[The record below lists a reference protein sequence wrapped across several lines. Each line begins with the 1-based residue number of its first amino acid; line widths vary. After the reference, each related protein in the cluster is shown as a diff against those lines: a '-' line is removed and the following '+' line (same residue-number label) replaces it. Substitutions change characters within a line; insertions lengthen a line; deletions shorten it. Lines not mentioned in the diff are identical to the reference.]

1 MSPDPRVDAVALA
14 LAAGEQPAR
23 AAATLKAA
31 LPTWPA
37 CPLDEALVAIARHGP
52 GAAAPWRAAAVRRL
66 ARAAPRD
73 AGLLWPA
80 HPDYPPLLAAIVDPP
95 LVLWTVGDPSA
106 LHEPIVALV
115 GSRNATLAGR
125 DVAAT
130 LAGDLAAAGVVVAS
144 GFARG
149 VDAAA
154 HRGAAARGRT
164 VAVLGCGLDQDYP
177 RDHAPLR
184 AAILERGAI
193 VSEFAP
199 GTPPR
204 PHHFPLRNRALSGLA
219 SAVVVVQAAARSGSL
234 ITARMALEQGRDV
247 MAVPGDVR
255 TGANAGAHALIR
267 DGARLVERAADVLEE
282 LGWIGRDRPP
292 VEVDQIGRDRPP
304 GGPMDGMVEGRAS
317 LPHEAL
323 LTLLAREDGVT
334 LDELLAETGRN
345 SSDLLGEL
353 LDLELAGL
361 VRRDPGGRFLPSERK
376 W

>member
-1 MSPDPRVDAVALA
+1 MHAETRVDAVALA

-23 AAATLKAA
+23 AAAMLKASLA
-31 LPTWPA
+31 TWPL
-37 CPLDEALVAIARHGP
+37 CPLDDALIAIARHGP
-52 GAAAPWRAAAVRRL
+52 GAAAHWRAEAARTL
-66 ARAAPRD
+66 ARADPL
-73 AGLLWPA
+73 GFGVVWPA

-95 LVLWTVGDPSA
+95 LVLWTSGDPA
-106 LHEPIVALV
+106 VLREPMVALV
-115 GSRNATLAGR
+115 GSRQATLAGR

-130 LAGDLAAAGVVVAS
+130 LAGDLAAAGVVIAS

-149 VDAAA
+149 VDASA
-154 HRGAAARGRT
+154 HRGAAMRGRT

-177 RDHAPLR
+177 RDHAALR

-219 SAVVVVQAAARSGSL
+219 AAVVVVQAAARSGSL
-234 ITARMALEQGRDV
+234 ITARLALEQGREV

-282 LGWIGRDRPP
+282 LGWVGRERPP

-304 GGPMDGMVEGRAS
+304 GGPMDSG
-317 LPHEAL
+317 L
-323 LTLLAREDGVT
+323 LTLLAREDAVT
-334 LDELLAETGRN
+334 LDELLGETGRN

-361 VRRDPGGRFLPSERK
+361 VCRDPAGRFLPSERK